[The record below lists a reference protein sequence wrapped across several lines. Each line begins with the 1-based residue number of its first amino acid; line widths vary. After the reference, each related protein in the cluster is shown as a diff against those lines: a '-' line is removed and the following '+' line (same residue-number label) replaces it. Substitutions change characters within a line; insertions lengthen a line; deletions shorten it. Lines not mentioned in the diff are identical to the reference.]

1 MRGAGFLIATLLL
14 AGPLCADRDFL
25 TTDEADQVR
34 LTQEPNAR
42 LKLYADFARQRID
55 LIDHLLS
62 KNEPGRSLL
71 LHQAISDYT
80 KIIETIDIVADDA
93 IARGVDITEGLQA
106 VTGAEQE
113 FLKRLQ
119 KVQAAKPKDIAHYR
133 FVLETALETTADS
146 IDVNL
151 EDLGER
157 KIQVKEREE
166 KERRELEEM
175 MTPEMRQQRKEDT
188 ADLEKEQKEH
198 EKKKPTLFKKGEKKP
213 DKP

>member
-1 MRGAGFLIATLLL
+1 MRRAGVWIAALLL
-14 AGPLCADRDFL
+14 AAPLWADRDFL

-55 LIDHLLS
+55 LIDYLLS
-62 KNEPGRSLL
+62 KEQPGRSAL

-106 VTGAEQE
+106 VTEAEQE
-113 FLKRLQ
+113 FLKRL
-119 KVQAAKPKDIAHYR
+119 KRVQAARPKDIARYR
-133 FVLETALETTADS
+133 FVLETAIETTADS
-146 IDVNL
+146 IEINL

-157 KIQVKEREE
+157 AMEVKEREE
-166 KERRELEEM
+166 RERRKLEEM
-175 MTPEMRQQRKEDT
+175 MTPEMRREREEDT
-188 ADLEKEQKEH
+188 AELEKAQKEH

-213 DKP
+213 EKP

>member
-1 MRGAGFLIATLLL
+1 MRGAGLLITALLL
-14 AGPLCADRDFL
+14 AGPLAADRDFL

-55 LIDHLLS
+55 LIDYLLS
-62 KNEPGRSLL
+62 KNEPGRSVL
-71 LHQAISDYT
+71 LHKAISDYT

-106 VTGAEQE
+106 VTEAEQE
-113 FLKRLQ
+113 FLKRLE
-119 KVQAAKPKDIAHYR
+119 KVQAARPKDMARYR
-133 FVLETALETTADS
+133 FVLETAIETTADS
-146 IDVNL
+146 IEINL

-157 KIQVKEREE
+157 KMEVQEREE
-166 KERRELEEM
+166 RERRKLEEM
-175 MTPEMRQQRKEDT
+175 MTPEMREQRKEDT
-188 ADLEKEQKEH
+188 AELEKEQKEH

-213 DKP
+213 EKP

>member
-1 MRGAGFLIATLLL
+1 MRRAGVWIAALLL
-14 AGPLCADRDFL
+14 AAPLWADRDFL

-55 LIDHLLS
+55 LIDHLLK
-62 KNEPGRSLL
+62 KNQPGRSAL

-106 VTGAEQE
+106 VTEAEQE
-113 FLKRLQ
+113 FLKRL
-119 KVQAAKPKDIAHYR
+119 KSVQAARPKDIARYR
-133 FVLETALETTADS
+133 FVLETAIETTGDS
-146 IDVNL
+146 IEINL

-157 KIQVKEREE
+157 ATEVKEREE
-166 KERRELEEM
+166 RERRKLEEM
-175 MTPEMRQQRKEDT
+175 MTPEMRREREEDT
-188 ADLEKEQKEH
+188 AELEKAQKEH
-198 EKKKPTLFKKGEKKP
+198 EKKKPTLFKKGEKKLE
-213 DKP
+213 KP